1 MSKELT
7 PKQEMF
13 CREYVIT
20 LNFTDAALKA
30 GYTKNFAEH
39 HHRKLLDNP
48 AIQERI
54 KALKAPT
61 IARLQ
66 MTADHVLQELFRI
79 ATCDIGQAFND
90 DGTMKPIH
98 EIPEDVRRAIQ
109 AVEVEQLFDGTG
121 QDRYQVGHTK
131 KIRFWDKNKA
141 LEMLGKHF
149 KLYTDKIEVDG
160 KVTLEQ
166 LVAAANQKDEE

>member
-1 MSKELT
+1 MRKALS
-7 PKQEMF
+7 PRQEIF
-13 CREYVIT
+13 CQEYAVS
-20 LNFTDAALKA
+20 LNFRDAALKA
-30 GYTKNFAEH
+30 GYSENMAEH
-39 HHRKLLDNP
+39 KHRQLLDNP
-48 AIQERI
+48 LIKERLREI
-54 KALKAPT
+54 KAPT

-79 ATCDIGQAFND
+79 ATCDIGQAFNE

-121 QDRYQVGHTK
+121 ADRYQVGHTK

-149 KLYTDKIEVDG
+149 KLYTDKIEVDS

>member
-1 MSKELT
+1 MSKALT
-7 PKQEMF
+7 PMQDKF
-13 CREYVIT
+13 CREYIIT
-20 LNFTDAALKA
+20 M
-30 GYTKNFAEH
+30 NFAEAA
-39 HHRKLLDNP
+39 RRAGYSDKVANNSAKKFLENP
-48 AIQERI
+48 VI
-54 KALKAPT
+54 KARLEELQAPT
-61 IARLQ
+61 MARYEI
-66 MTADHVLQELFRI
+66 TAEKIIHELYRI
-79 ATCDIGQAFND
+79 ATCDIGQAFNE

-121 QDRYQVGHTK
+121 ADRYQVGHTK

-149 KLYTDKIEVDG
+149 KLYTDKIIVDG